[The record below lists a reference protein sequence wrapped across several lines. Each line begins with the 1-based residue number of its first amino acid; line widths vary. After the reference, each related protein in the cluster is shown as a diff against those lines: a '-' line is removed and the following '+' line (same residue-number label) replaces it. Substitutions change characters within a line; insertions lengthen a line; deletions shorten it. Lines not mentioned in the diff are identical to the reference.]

1 MISIVIPSYN
11 SEEYISGCFQCLQQQ
26 TVKYFQAIF
35 IDDGSS
41 DNSIELLNGLKETAS
56 FDMRVYQNEKNL
68 GVGKTRNRGVELS
81 SGDYIMFLDS
91 DDKIDVATVEKI
103 ESVLSKEQPDCV
115 LFDFYVV
122 KNTMKWLYRTNET
135 QSLWVNEYDAV
146 LKTNSSLCGK
156 VYRKKL
162 ITYNL
167 VRFPNLKTNEDFVFN
182 CLALSYCAKIY
193 YLMEPLYYYI
203 QNPKSVMHSSINKD
217 NDNLECAFDIIE
229 KTGRFSPQI
238 MTELAVTKRFYGETL
253 TKLALGNKKNDIV
266 QMWRSYDVK
275 YAGWERCKIIQ
286 TCPKRMQ
293 RALKYIREK
302 RYCAFKLLSLF
313 VRIAK
318 KIVR

>member
-11 SEEYISGCFQCLQQQ
+11 SKEYISSCFQCLQQQ
-26 TVKYFQAIF
+26 TVKDFQAIF

-41 DNSIELLNGLKETAS
+41 DNSIELLNELKETAS
-56 FDMRVYQNEKNL
+56 FDMHVYQNEKNL
-68 GVGKTRNRGVELS
+68 GAGKTRNRGIELS

-91 DDKIDVATVEKI
+91 DDKIDGETIEKLD
-103 ESVLSKEQPDCV
+103 SVLSKEHPDCV

-122 KNTMKWLYRTNET
+122 KNTMKWLYRTNGT
-135 QSLWVNEYDAV
+135 QSIWVNVDDAV

-162 ITYNL
+162 IVDNL
-167 VRFPNLKTNEDFVFN
+167 VCFPDLKTNEDFVFN
-182 CLALSYCAKIY
+182 CLALSYCVKIY
-193 YLMEPLYYYI
+193 YMMEPLYYYI
-203 QNPKSVMHSSINKD
+203 QNPKSVMHSAINKN
-217 NDNLECAFDIIE
+217 NDNLERAFDIIE

-253 TKLALGNKKNDIV
+253 TKLALGNKKDDIV
-266 QMWRSYDVK
+266 RMWESYDVK
-275 YAGWERCKIIQ
+275 YVGWEECKIIQ

-302 RYCAFKLLSLF
+302 RYCAFKLFSVF
-313 VRIAK
+313 IRIAK
-318 KIVR
+318 KLVR